1 MTETIA
7 VKPKKIDKIRVS
19 TDEFLHEL
27 GNTETIFF
35 EVLTKFSSSSG
46 YGLQP
51 EEVAEMSI
59 DIDRYNEENP
69 PAKISYKIKDFEY
82 RQSEFCK
89 EEEEQPKSRQDEIRH
104 KMENLFK
111 PQELVLSTQ
120 SGGET
125 LLSTEQFKTL
135 LKVFEPYFAQS
146 WGRSDFIDYLYEET
160 KKKQRN

>member
-51 EEVAEMSI
+51 S
-59 DIDRYNEENP
+59 
-69 PAKISYKIKDFEY
+69 F
-82 RQSEFCK
+82 
-89 EEEEQPKSRQDEIRH
+89 
-104 KMENLFK
+104 L
-111 PQELVLSTQ
+111 
-120 SGGET
+120 
-125 LLSTEQFKTL
+125 
-135 LKVFEPYFAQS
+135 
-146 WGRSDFIDYLYEET
+146 
-160 KKKQRN
+160 